1 MFVKLL
7 KLTAKLARGRG
18 KDLSTPPRIK
28 DADPR
33 GHGRRHA
40 YRVLFSRKK
49 VDIFEKLFNFHRRKC
64 QFLEK
69 NSTIQKSNSE
79 NKKVVVFILV
89 VKMTELW

>member
-1 MFVKLL
+1 MYIWVKSCVNYL
-7 KLTAKLARGRG
+7 KLIGDDEDNG
-18 KDLSTPPRIK
+18 FVVIVRI
-28 DADPR
+28 
-33 GHGRRHA
+33 
-40 YRVLFSRKK
+40 LFSSKK